1 MNTDTRQL
9 LNRWQSLKE
18 DGGLQRA
25 ASMARTLWFV
35 GLLLCLFVFFGVIWR
50 LHPALIAVSSAVMGW
65 VVAERNALRTRIAQ
79 WSVFKTYIDWRR
91 VEEDL
96 RGSGE

>member
-35 GLLLCLFVFFGVIWR
+35 GLLLCLFVVFGVICR
-50 LHPALIAVSSAVMGW
+50 LHPALIAVASAVMGW